1 MNSYLLKCL
10 LALSVAAALSL
21 GASAAVYRHD
31 FGTIVEDGGVVAHR
45 FALPG
50 GTASLSVTVVRSGCP
65 CVTVDYPHRS
75 LDAGVPLDVTLRF
88 DPGRQQGHF
97 VKSVYLRLSGGR
109 RDTLVVTGNVERA
122 RTRID
127 ISGYPADFGAGLRLD
142 RAVIDFG
149 RVRRGEKKEITVP
162 VMNAYEVGMNLD
174 FSVGGRDSLMVT
186 VPYGLKLGPLGH
198 SEIKVVIDIPDSL
211 SGMSNGCARYVP
223 DIFLKPD
230 VNGYSCFKI
239 PVRASIRR

>member
-10 LALSVAAALSL
+10 LAFSAIIAAT
-21 GASAAVYRHD
+21 GASATVYRHD
-31 FGTIVEDGGVVAHR
+31 FGTVAEAGGAVTHKFTLSAGR
-45 FALPG
+45 DAL
-50 GTASLSVTVVRSGCP
+50 SLTGVRSGCP
-65 CVTVDYPHRS
+65 CVTVDYPRRP
-75 LDAGVPLDVTLRF
+75 LKVGVPLDVTLRF

-97 VKSVYLRLSGGR
+97 VKSVYLRLLGGR

-122 RTRID
+122 RPRID

-149 RVRRGEKKEITVP
+149 RVRRGEKKEITVSL
-162 VMNAYEVGMNLD
+162 MNAYEIGMNLD
-174 FSVGGRDSLMVT
+174 FSVGGRDSSMVT
-186 VPYGLKLGPLGH
+186 VPYGLKLAPLGH